1 MRPVPAHRARPCPA
15 RWSCTSSCALTRWL
29 TEEREMNPAP
39 RAMSR
44 MKRRTALATI
54 AAMTALVVA
63 AWVATPRAQTASE
76 RIGQVTFATSCGA
89 AVQKPFERGVALLH
103 SFWYIEAAKAF
114 TAVTQADPDC
124 AIAYWGLAMSQW
136 TQIWAPPQPAA
147 LKRGWDAVEKAK
159 AASAKTPRE
168 RDFIAAAEAFF
179 KDADKADHRTRA
191 QAYGRAM
198 EQMYARYSQDREVAI
213 FYALALQAT
222 ADPHDKTY
230 TNQRKSAEIAEKV
243 FAAEPNHPGAAHYII
258 HAYDYPMIARQG
270 LPAASRYAQFAP
282 SVPHALHMP
291 SHIYVLLGMWPE
303 TVQSNIAAAAA
314 EKDRGNPDD
323 RMHALDYLVYGY
335 LQQAQDEEARR
346 VVDEARAIMTDL
358 AARKYDS
365 GRPTAHF
372 AMAAIEARWAL
383 ERGRWAE
390 AAAIEPRP
398 NRFPH
403 TEAMIYFARA
413 IGAARSGNAARA
425 RADVDRLSAL
435 KEAMKD
441 PYWAE
446 QIEIQRR
453 AAAAWTARA
462 EGKADEG
469 FTLMRSAVE
478 LEASTEK
485 HNITPGPIVT
495 ARELYGDMLM
505 EGGQPGP
512 AAQAYEASLRVAP
525 NRFKSLHGAGRAFER
540 AGDRDRAKTYYA
552 KLLTTAAS
560 ADTERPE
567 LREAKAVQ

>member
-1 MRPVPAHRARPCPA
+1 M
-15 RWSCTSSCALTRWL
+15 TRS
-29 TEEREMNPAP
+29 AP
-39 RAMSR
+39 LVAFV
-44 MKRRTALATI
+44 I
-54 AAMTALVVA
+54 AAVVGAAVA
-63 AWVATPRAQTASE
+63 ADETE
-76 RIGQVTFATSCGA
+76 KIGQVRFPVSCSA
-89 AVQKPFERGVALLH
+89 SVQKPFERAVALLH
-103 SFWYIEAAKAF
+103 SFWYLESAKAF
-114 TAVTQADPDC
+114 TAVAHADPDC
-124 AIAYWGLAMSQW
+124 AMAYWGLALSSW
-136 TQIWAPPQPAA
+136 TQIWSPPPPAA
-147 LKRGWDAVEKAK
+147 LKRGWEAVEKAT
-159 AASAKTPRE
+159 AAGAKTARE
-168 RDFIAAAEAFF
+168 RDFVAAAEAFF
-179 KDADKADHRTRA
+179 KDADKLDHRTRA
-191 QAYGRAM
+191 LAYGKLM
-198 EQMYARYSQDREVAI
+198 EQMAQRYPDDREVMA
-213 FYALALQAT
+213 FYALSLQAT

-230 TNQRKSAEIAEKV
+230 ASQKRSAEIAEKI
-243 FAAEPNHPGAAHYII
+243 FASAPDHPGAAHYMI
-258 HAYDYPMIARQG
+258 HGYDYPPLAARG
-270 LPAASRYAQFAP
+270 LPAARRYAQFAP

-303 TVQSNIAAAAA
+303 TIQGNLVAAAA

-323 RMHALDYLVYGY
+323 RMHALDYLVYAY
-335 LQQAQDEEARR
+335 LQQAQDVEARR
-346 VVDEARAIMTDL
+346 VLDEARGIMTDL

-413 IGAARSGNAARA
+413 IGAARSGDAARA
-425 RADVDRLSAL
+425 RADVDRLAAL

-567 LREAKAVQ
+567 LREAKAVR

>member
-15 RWSCTSSCALTRWL
+15 RWSCTSSYALTRWL

-114 TAVTQADPDC
+114 TAVTQADPGC
-124 AIAYWGLAMSQW
+124 AIGYWGRAMSQW

-179 KDADKADHRTRA
+179 KDADKVDHRTRA

-198 EQMYARYSQDREVAI
+198 EQMYASYPQDREAAI

-230 TNQRKSAEIAEKV
+230 ANQRRSGEIAETV
-243 FAAEPNHPGAAHYII
+243 FAVEPNHPGAAHYII
-258 HAYDYPMIARQG
+258 HAYDYPAIAQEG
-270 LPAASRYAQFAP
+270 LPAARRYAQFAP
-282 SVPHALHMP
+282 SAPHALHMP
-291 SHIYVLLGMWPE
+291 SHIYVLLSMWPE
-303 TVQSNIAAAAA
+303 TVKSNLVAAEA

-323 RMHALDYLVYGY
+323 RMHALDYLVYAY
-335 LQQAQDEEARR
+335 LQQAQDTDARR
-346 VVDEARAIMTDL
+346 VLDEARGIMADL
-358 AARKYDS
+358 AAKNYNS
-365 GRPTAHF
+365 GRATDPF
-372 AMAAIEARWAL
+372 AMAAIEARWTM

-390 AAAIEPRP
+390 AAVIEPRP
-398 NRFPH
+398 SNFPQ
-403 TEAMIYFARA
+403 TEAMIYFARG
-413 IGAARSGNAARA
+413 IGAARTGNVTQA
-425 RADVDRLSAL
+425 RADVDKLGAL
-435 KEAMKD
+435 RDALTQKKD
-441 PYWAE
+441 AYWAE
-446 QIEIQRR
+446 QVEIQRR
-453 AAAAWTARA
+453 AVAAWVARA
-462 EGKADEG
+462 EG
-469 FTLMRSAVE
+469 
-478 LEASTEK
+478 
-485 HNITPGPIVT
+485 
-495 ARELYGDMLM
+495 
-505 EGGQPGP
+505 
-512 AAQAYEASLRVAP
+512 
-525 NRFKSLHGAGRAFER
+525 
-540 AGDRDRAKTYYA
+540 
-552 KLLTTAAS
+552 
-560 ADTERPE
+560 
-567 LREAKAVQ
+567 